1 MSFDHTLLLREQHLI
16 EASAGTGKTH
26 LITTLYLRLI
36 LGRGTPEGI
45 AHRVQNILVV
55 TFTIAATQELKNRIR
70 SRIKL
75 AHDAFKQGASK
86 DTEIS
91 GLIADSTHPEQD
103 LEYLI

>member
-1 MSFDHTLLLREQHLI
+1 MSFDHALELRKQHLI

-36 LGRGTPEGI
+36 LGRGTPGAV

-70 SRIKL
+70 NRIKL
-75 AHDAFKQGASK
+75 AHDAFKHGASK
-86 DTEIS
+86 T
-91 GLIADSTHPEQD
+91 PKFQD
-103 LEYLI
+103 